1 MLGGDRWQSVAL
13 GSSLVGGLSSVALSC
28 TPVWCWTMWAPI
40 NFFPCFTRVF
50 TFTCVY
56 NICYL
61 QWFFK
66 IICLIISF
74 FRSPVEL
81 VGHIFSITDKYL
93 LCILPTCVFSVRW
106 GVIGFI
112 ALIRCVCCLTVSV
125 PVIVSPAMPDHITW
139 QLLIAFTWIVSY
151 PLAWPC
157 ESKHD
162 KENSTINWF

>member
-81 VGHIFSITDKYL
+81 VGHIFLITDKYL
-93 LCILPTCVFSVRW
+93 LCILPCF
-106 GVIGFI
+106 FC
-112 ALIRCVCCLTVSV
+112 ALRSDRFHCSHPVCLLFDCECACDSESCNARSHYMT
-125 PVIVSPAMPDHITW
+125 IVNCFYLDS
-139 QLLIAFTWIVSY
+139 
-151 PLAWPC
+151 
-157 ESKHD
+157 
-162 KENSTINWF
+162 